1 METMQTSGEY
11 TLSEHRV
18 FESPVLGT
26 GYRCELTDKFSLNT
40 ALQYQEVGE
49 NYYFRLDKLSGD
61 LIKNEKWV
69 RSDYQN
75 LGLMVYPSLQFKIAK
90 TNFHFYIGYEIDFN
104 TVAHYERN
112 TKFTD
117 YQDPQTASEKI
128 IYTNFSLDP
137 YSYKSHGRLT
147 HQAMAGLGF
156 EFHNN
161 FRFQMQFASG
171 NYYNYYLE
179 DPEYYW
185 TYEPYNESHAFHK
198 FNYSFTVGYEF

>member
-1 METMQTSGEY
+1 MVKPHVLLISLLYTSLCTAQHHFSVYGGVNFSGWPDMETMQTSGEY

-90 TNFHFYIGYEIDFN
+90 TNFHFYIG
-104 TVAHYERN
+104 
-112 TKFTD
+112 
-117 YQDPQTASEKI
+117 
-128 IYTNFSLDP
+128 
-137 YSYKSHGRLT
+137 
-147 HQAMAGLGF
+147 
-156 EFHNN
+156 
-161 FRFQMQFASG
+161 
-171 NYYNYYLE
+171 
-179 DPEYYW
+179 
-185 TYEPYNESHAFHK
+185 
-198 FNYSFTVGYEF
+198 